1 MFQTTL
7 ANVYVKLEACNSI
20 GNWLFIELVCF
31 R

>member
-1 MFQTTL
+1 MLETTL

-20 GNWLFIELVCF
+20 GNWCFIEIACC